1 MWSGVFWYGSAV
13 QASSSRFKGEMHL
26 MLILVRM
33 IIVAAMWLG
42 LAVSAQDEPIDE
54 QILLTFIPNV
64 QFAPFYV
71 GIEDGYF
78 TDAGF
83 NVSLEHLQEPEV
95 LDLVAVGQKDFGIVS
110 GEQVILAR
118 ARGRDVVYVFEWFQ
132 KYPVGL
138 VYSGADDLSDLNN
151 MRGMAIGIPGRF
163 GASYSG
169 LATLLGSAGLSE
181 ADIDLREIGFNAPE
195 VFCLGVIDAAIVYVN
210 NEPLQIKNLAA
221 DGNCGSVSDV
231 DVITVAS
238 QVDLVSNGLIV
249 SKAFLD
255 EDPDTVAR
263 MVAALAGALRSVIDN
278 PAGAYLA
285 SLKHVDSLHAD
296 EALLKALE
304 SAAEEQLEFLA
315 SDPDR
320 GEIARSRQQLAA
332 DLAER
337 FDRAALTQLKVLLN
351 TVELWDAEVLGYS
364 DLSSWEAMRDTLDSM
379 GFLEED
385 AGSLQEAFT
394 NRFVTGADG

>member
-1 MWSGVFWYGSAV
+1 
-13 QASSSRFKGEMHL
+13 
-26 MLILVRM
+26 MLILVRL

-42 LAVSAQDEPIDE
+42 LAATAQDEPVDE
-54 QILLTFIPNV
+54 RILLTFIPNV

-78 TDAGF
+78 ADAGF
-83 NVSLEHLQEPEV
+83 NVSLAYLQEPEV
-95 LDLVAVGQKDFGIVS
+95 LDLIAVGQANFGIVS

-118 ARGRDVVYVFEWFQ
+118 SRGRDVVYVFEWFQ

-138 VYSGADDLSDLNN
+138 VFSSALDLSDLANLK
-151 MRGMAIGIPGRF
+151 GMTIGIPGRF

-169 LATLLGSAGLSE
+169 LTTILGSAGLTE

-195 VFCLGVIDAAIVYVN
+195 VFCLGVIDAAVVYVN

-221 DGNCGSVSDV
+221 DGDCGAVSDV

-249 SKAFLD
+249 SRALLE

-263 MVAALAGALRSVIDN
+263 MVAGLASALRSVIDN
-278 PAGAYLA
+278 PASAYLA
-285 SLKHVDSLHAD
+285 SLAHVDSLPAD
-296 EALLKALE
+296 EALLNALE

-315 SDPDR
+315 SAPDR
-320 GEIARSRQQLAA
+320 GDIARSRRQLAA
-332 DLAER
+332 DLSER
-337 FDRAALTQLKVLLN
+337 FERGALTQLNVLLN
-351 TVELWDAEVLGYS
+351 TIELWDAENIGYS

-379 GFLEED
+379 GFLEDD
-385 AGSLQEAFT
+385 AGSLQDMFT
-394 NRFVTGADG
+394 NRFVTGADR